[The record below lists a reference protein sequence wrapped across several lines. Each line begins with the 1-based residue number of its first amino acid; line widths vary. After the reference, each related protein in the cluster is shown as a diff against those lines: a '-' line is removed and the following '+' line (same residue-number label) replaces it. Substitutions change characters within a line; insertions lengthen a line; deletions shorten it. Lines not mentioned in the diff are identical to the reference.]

1 MGWRYIALLGFLKA
15 RELLKPEANGYQT
28 ALIICILF
36 SCISI
41 PKERNIPEKIL
52 LNAYRAVLEAV
63 ATRAARFIGD
73 RAGLAATTAVR
84 NRHCHPCPTP
94 SALSTHGITEVQKE
108 LEGTHQDP
116 WVHPALH
123 SPQQSP
129 CASEPCPNTSGTR
142 AGVMLGSP
150 SREACPRAHFPD
162 FQPKCPASTS
172 ALCLCPRSQKQRLA
186 LPLSSQLRP
195 QSPLLQTKSVH
206 LLFRSLPQTLPHP
219 RGLLWMFSNGFMSF
233 FHRGA
238 QKCTLCSR
246 WGHSSAEGKE
256 DAAGSS
262 SGAEHSW
269 TNLPG
274 SSLHPGVQ
282 SPKTKNVSSKTK
294 MCLQPWVTRW
304 SSWDT
309 NKRKQYRKKVFK
321 YHLTLA
327 SLAQKQ
333 KPLLR
338 SLGGS
343 GCSPCPRS
351 ALGYGDTPGS
361 QQCPGIK
368 YTSHQRSHCN

>member
-84 NRHCHPCPTP
+84 NRHCHPCPSP

-172 ALCLCPRSQKQRLA
+172 ALCLCPRSQKQKLA

-195 QSPLLQTKSVH
+195 QGPLLQTKSVH
-206 LLFRSLPQTLPHP
+206 LLFRSPPRPFPTLVV
-219 RGLLWMFSNGFMSF
+219 
-233 FHRGA
+233 
-238 QKCTLCSR
+238 
-246 WGHSSAEGKE
+246 
-256 DAAGSS
+256 S
-262 SGAEHSW
+262 SGCSLMVSCHFSIVVPKSALCAQGEATPVQRTRRILLAAAQEQSTAEQTSQAALY
-269 TNLPG
+269 TQVCRAL
-274 SSLHPGVQ
+274 
-282 SPKTKNVSSKTK
+282 KTK
-294 MCLQPWVTRW
+294 MCLQ
-304 SSWDT
+304 
-309 NKRKQYRKKVFK
+309 KQRCVFSHELQGEAHETSTKGSNIGKK
-321 YHLTLA
+321 
-327 SLAQKQ
+327 S
-333 KPLLR
+333 
-338 SLGGS
+338 
-343 GCSPCPRS
+343 
-351 ALGYGDTPGS
+351 
-361 QQCPGIK
+361 I
-368 YTSHQRSHCN
+368 